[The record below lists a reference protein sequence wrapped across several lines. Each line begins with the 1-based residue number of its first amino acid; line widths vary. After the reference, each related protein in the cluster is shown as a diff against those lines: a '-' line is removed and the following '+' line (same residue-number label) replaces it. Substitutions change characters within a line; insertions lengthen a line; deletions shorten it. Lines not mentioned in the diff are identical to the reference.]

1 MMLSRGRSTLEREL
15 NGSSRP
21 MMTHVR
27 PGSADALRSHSS
39 SLLIALA
46 SSPAEAVELGRWP
59 RWLVPGLPREMA
71 GQPSP
76 PNRATPTEHRRV

>member
-1 MMLSRGRSTLEREL
+1 MLARGRSTLDREL
-15 NGSSRP
+15 STGSHPTAPHLPTAVISRGHASP
-21 MMTHVR
+21 
-27 PGSADALRSHSS
+27 
-39 SLLIALA
+39 LLVALA

-76 PNRATPTEHRRV
+76 PNRATPTDPRRV